1 MGTKYMLGT
10 ERNFL
15 ELGLDVAAVKLEE
28 SLVRASGALTSEK
41 GGPQIEV
48 PDKQFWARTS
58 GEEE

>member
-1 MGTKYMLGT
+1 MLGT

-15 ELGLDVAAVKLEE
+15 ELGLDVAAVRLEE
-28 SLVRASGALTSEK
+28 SLVRVSGTLASEK